1 MHSKTI
7 LGLMAASAIW
17 ALGGPAARG
26 TALYT
31 GGDGASYAMDA
42 LTDAFHLGG
51 PMVTLSS
58 AADQSFARG
67 YAAEAAGA
75 LTITDG
81 TNYPGISNGMSI
93 AVWIPASFAM
103 TWDEGDV
110 TPVLAGTAASKVNAT
125 VSYAG
130 GNQRLLIAATS
141 SFAKGDTLV
150 VSGLAFKNFLGS
162 GSTCLELDYD
172 NDGVADALDD
182 KAITIQ
188 GVFAGGDG
196 ANYCLH
202 QTLLEKCLHP
212 VGSLISIARCGF

>member
-1 MHSKTI
+1 MN
-7 LGLMAASAIW
+7 ASAS
-17 ALGGPAARG
+17 
-26 TALYT
+26 T
-31 GGDGASYAMDA
+31 
-42 LTDAFHLGG
+42 FHFGG

-67 YAAEAAGA
+67 RATAAAGS

-110 TPVLAGTAASKVNAT
+110 TPVLAGTAAGKVSAT

-130 GNQRLLIAATS
+130 GNQRLLIEVAS
-141 SFAKGDTLV
+141 SFDAGDTLV
-150 VSGLAFKNFLGS
+150 VSGLAFKNFLGA
-162 GSTCLELDYD
+162 GSVSLELDYD
-172 NDGVADALDD
+172 NDGVSDALDD
-182 KAITIQ
+182 KTITIQ

-202 QTLLEKCLHP
+202 QSLLEKCLHP
-212 VGSLISIARCGF
+212 VGSLISIARLR